1 MIGDGIGIL
10 GEDSTMAAS
19 QSVLIKGFILLSD
32 EVCPDEIETCFHA
45 NFVQGTDIFLT
56 FDVVDLEGNP
66 FDLSTAQEINF
77 VLRRDITS
85 TTADLQ
91 KSLLDSEI
99 EFDDVLVNRFKILI
113 TKDDSNI
120 LEGNYIFETFVTMPD
135 DTVFAVVQNQE
146 TNYGTLFVR
155 QKISF

>member
-1 MIGDGIGIL
+1 MIGDGVGIL

-19 QSVLIKGFILLSD
+19 QNVLVKGFILLSD
-32 EVCPDEIETCFHA
+32 EVCPEEIETCFHA

-56 FDVVDLEGNP
+56 FDVVDLEGNA

-85 TTADLQ
+85 ETVDLT
-91 KSLLDSEI
+91 KSLSDSEI
-99 EFDDVLVNRFKILI
+99 EFDEILANRFKVLI
-113 TKDDSNI
+113 TKDDSDL
-120 LEGNYIFETFVTMPD
+120 LEGNYIFESFVTMPD

-146 TNYGTLFVR
+146 TNYGTMFVR
-155 QKISF
+155 RKISF